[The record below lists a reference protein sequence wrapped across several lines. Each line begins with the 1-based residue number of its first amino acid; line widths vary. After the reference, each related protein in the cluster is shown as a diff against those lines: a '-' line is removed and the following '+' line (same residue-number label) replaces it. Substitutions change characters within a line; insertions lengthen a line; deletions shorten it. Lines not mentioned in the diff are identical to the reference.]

1 MSVEKHRFYFRKSWF
16 DRSTSNFN
24 DCVQTTTMTP
34 SNGSSS
40 YVVPIQLT
48 LDPYTVAHIDEHF
61 IEKIRSSSIKTAFTH
76 LQIDYEQ
83 TYDLHIDIISLLAN
97 LRSLE
102 IRGIK
107 HLEDI
112 LLPSKIAQV
121 LPEVWM
127 NNKIAR
133 VKLHQ
138 MNDIQLVYF
147 LLDLCPQ
154 MEYLEVGCTTED
166 DVITML
172 LHLLQRTVSDTSGI
186 FDAYVFP
193 FRTSMNN

>member
-1 MSVEKHRFYFRKSWF
+1 
-16 DRSTSNFN
+16 
-24 DCVQTTTMTP
+24 
-34 SNGSSS
+34 
-40 YVVPIQLT
+40 
-48 LDPYTVAHIDEHF
+48 
-61 IEKIRSSSIKTAFTH
+61 
-76 LQIDYEQ
+76 
-83 TYDLHIDIISLLAN
+83 
-97 LRSLE
+97 
-102 IRGIK
+102 
-107 HLEDI
+107 
-112 LLPSKIAQV
+112 
-121 LPEVWM
+121 M